1 MTSEP
6 KLSFGQ
12 VEKLLTKQIKQKI
25 AQNHLKTTRSGNKE
39 LSFLI
44 KEIVYAPFESETE
57 VQTVGKAIGQKIADL
72 SQASDQ
78 QNLDAGIVRKL
89 RFKRDWLAD
98 FDIPA
103 ALSVDNIFKKTSKS
117 SQTGVSAPV
126 STAVSAVDQLTTEA
140 DTITDENPPA
150 EDRAA
155 VASDDSVGSEVH
167 VEITMPKQNLENVSE
182 AAIAPE
188 VAAASPKSAEAEALL
203 ADESDEAQTTT
214 LSSGSS
220 DGSDGPPEAGLS
232 EEMAGIED
240 AAEAE
245 VIEKVNSG
253 TGANAATAMPVDPE
267 AAALVRGAT
276 TPNSAT

>member
-203 ADESDEAQTTT
+203 ADESDQAQTTT
-214 LSSGSS
+214 LSSGSL